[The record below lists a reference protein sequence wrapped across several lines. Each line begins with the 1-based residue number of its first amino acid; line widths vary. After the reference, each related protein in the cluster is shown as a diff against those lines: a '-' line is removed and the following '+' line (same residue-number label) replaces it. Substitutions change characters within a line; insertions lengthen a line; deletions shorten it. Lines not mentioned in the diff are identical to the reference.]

1 MVASFMTEI
10 SLLSLIRR
18 MKAVISS
25 SFMGQGLNILTSR
38 FTGRLEKNLL
48 FGEQARETR

>member
-10 SLLSLIRR
+10 SLLLLIRR
-18 MKAVISS
+18 MKAVMSS
-25 SFMGQGLNILTSR
+25 SFVGQAINILMSR
-38 FTGRLEKNLL
+38 STGRLERNLL